1 MAIRQAD
8 RQDTDRASSFETVI
22 SDLLP
27 VIDTPFRV
35 EILLG
40 QTRMT
45 IRDLLELEAGAL
57 VELKKSAG
65 EPMDVTCKGRTI
77 MRGEV
82 TVLEDSLGLRIV
94 EIVDSTRR
102 I

>member
-1 MAIRQAD
+1 MPIRQAD
-8 RQDTDRASSFETVI
+8 RQDADRATSFETVI
-22 SDLLP
+22 SEVLP
-27 VIDTPFRV
+27 VIDTPFRL

-45 IRDLLELEAGAL
+45 IRDLLDLEVGSL

-65 EPMDVTCKGRTI
+65 EPMDVMCKGRTL

-82 TVLEDSLGLRIV
+82 TVLEDTLGLRIV
-94 EIVDSTRR
+94 EIIDSSRK

>member
-1 MAIRQAD
+1 MAIKQAD
-8 RQDTDRASSFETVI
+8 RQDADRTTSFETVI
-22 SDLLP
+22 SELLP
-27 VIDTPFRV
+27 VIDTHFRL

-40 QTRMT
+40 QTRMS
-45 IRDLLELEAGAL
+45 IRDLLELEAGSL

-82 TVLEDSLGLRIV
+82 TVLEDTLGLRIV
-94 EIVDSTRR
+94 EIVDSNRR

>member
-1 MAIRQAD
+1 LAIKQAVKQDSD
-8 RQDTDRASSFETVI
+8 RTLSFETVI
-22 SDLLP
+22 SELLP
-27 VIDTPFRV
+27 VIDTPFRL

-40 QTRMT
+40 QTRMS
-45 IRDLLELEAGAL
+45 IRDLMDLEAGSL

-65 EPMDVTCKGRTI
+65 EPMDVMCKGRTI

-94 EIVDSTRR
+94 EIVDSNRR